1 MIVFPPLPVPT
12 LPQPAITLDRA
23 TRKVHL
29 FSKVM
34 LAPMAG
40 VTDIVFRGLV
50 RRWAPQSLICT
61 EMISSNGLVQSR
73 KAKKKRD
80 EYILQKTDQDTP
92 IAYQLAAHKPDVLLE
107 AAEALIAE
115 KDPDTIDLNMGCP
128 VKKITGNFEGCAL
141 MKEPDTA
148 FALIQ
153 HLTKHLDRPV
163 TVKFRLGWDSN
174 SMNYLEFGKRCEDA
188 GASMVVLHARTR
200 AQGYQPGCKWEAYGE
215 LKQALSIPVIANG
228 DINTVADAQHIIT
241 TYGVDGVMLGR
252 ACLGEPWLIGQLDA
266 ALTPSHSID
275 RLDFPET
282 VAQRMA
288 VALEHAQYYVDARS
302 RHALMS
308 GLRVD
313 PERSVEEMALRE
325 MRKHLAW
332 YAKGFRG
339 ANVARQQLT
348 SVTHLTDI
356 SRIIGDIIATL
367 SANGSQQD
375 TGLLLA

>member
-1 MIVFPPLPVPT
+1 MRNFSQPVSLTSSPIK
-12 LPQPAITLDRA
+12 PVISLDRA
-23 TRKVHL
+23 SRKVQL
-29 FSKVM
+29 YSQVM

-40 VTDIVFRGLV
+40 VTDVVFRALV

-80 EYILQKTDQDTP
+80 EYILQKTEQDTP

-148 FALIQ
+148 FALIN
-153 HLTKHLDRPV
+153 HLTQHLDRPV

-215 LKQALSIPVIANG
+215 LKQALTIPVIANG
-228 DINTVADAQHIIT
+228 DINTVAEAKHILD
-241 TYGVDGVMLGR
+241 TYGVDGVMIGR
-252 ACLGEPWLIGQLDA
+252 GCLGEPWLIGQLDE
-266 ALTPSHSID
+266 ALNPNNNNWRI
-275 RLDFPET
+275 FPDS
-282 VAQRMA
+282 VAERMA

-302 RHALMS
+302 RHSLLS
-308 GLRVD
+308 GLPLD
-313 PERSVEEMALRE
+313 PQRSVEEMALRE

-339 ANVARQQLT
+339 ANIARQRLT
-348 SVTHLTDI
+348 SVSNLAEI
-356 SRIIGDIIATL
+356 SQIINSIIETV
-367 SANGSQQD
+367 SQHQ
-375 TGLLLA
+375 T